1 MLWSVL
7 AIGLGFGKD
16 WVGVFGGFTRRKG
29 GGEGEGKWKE
39 RREVEDEEWELEG
52 SGEGVNGE
60 VLREGME
67 GWRGRQMVK
76 GAVWGLAWGVSVVG
90 LWGDGL

>member
-1 MLWSVL
+1 MV
-7 AIGLGFGKD
+7 AVGLGFGKD
-16 WVGVFGGFTRRKG
+16 WLGIFNSFGKRKG
-29 GGEGEGKWKE
+29 VSEE
-39 RREVEDEEWELEG
+39 RRGRGTQVEDEEWELEG
-52 SGEGVNGE
+52 EGEGVNGE

-90 LWGDGL
+90 LWGDGV